1 MRRILTLVA
10 ALLVSMTAFAKLE
23 LRQPCSDGM
32 VLQQR
37 TAALVWGKADPG
49 CRVTVAPS
57 WSRHKYAARADADG
71 NWEVAVQTPAASY
84 EPHTLKISA
93 GRERLVIRDVLVGE
107 VWFASGQSNMEMPIR
122 GFYGCPVEGAADV
135 LTAAPLRERVRMF
148 KVPRARSY
156 EPLAEVEGEWWRAD
170 ATTVAEMSAT
180 AFFFA
185 RKLNEALDVPVG
197 ILFSAYGGSKVES
210 WLPQEVV
217 RTYPDVP
224 VDSAAVEALPYE
236 YFSPY
241 MMYNAMV
248 NPVKGY
254 TVKGFIW
261 YQGCS
266 NVGAEAVYAERLRK
280 LVSVWRADWGDA
292 DARLPFYQ
300 VEIAPYRYGDPLEG
314 ARLRQAQHDAA
325 KQMANGGIVV
335 TNDLVRSF
343 EIDQIHPARKREVG
357 ERLAYLALHRD
368 YGLER
373 VACQSPEAVRAYLA
387 PEGPFAQPGTVC
399 VELADCPDGLD
410 RSLEIEGLEIAGADG
425 VFYPVREVRMF
436 GNTMYVR
443 SESVPQPRTVR
454 YGWGSFKPGNL
465 HAISGLPLVPFER
478 VIELKNI

>member
-1 MRRILTLVA
+1 MRKILTLMA
-10 ALLVSMTAFAKLE
+10 AMLACTAAFAQLA

-32 VLQQR
+32 VLQQQ
-37 TAALVWGKADPG
+37 AAARVWGKAAPG
-49 CRVTVAPS
+49 ARVTVAPS
-57 WSRHKYAARADADG
+57 WERRKYAAQADADG
-71 NWEVAVQTPAASY
+71 NWQVDVQTPAASY
-84 EPHTLKISA
+84 EPHTLTVSA

-107 VWFASGQSNMEMPIR
+107 VWFASGQSNMEMPVR

-156 EPLAEVEGEWWRAD
+156 VPLAEVEGEWWRAD
-170 ATTVAEMSAT
+170 PTTVGEMSAT

-185 RKLNEALDVPVG
+185 RKLNETLDVPVG

-210 WLPQEVV
+210 WLPEEVV

-224 VDSAAVEALPYE
+224 TDSAAVEALPYE

-266 NVGAEAVYAERLRK
+266 NVGADAVYAERLEK

-325 KQMANGGIVV
+325 KRIPNGGIAV
-335 TNDLVRSF
+335 TNDLVWPY

-387 PEGPFAQPGTVC
+387 PEGPFAEPGTVC
-399 VELADCPDGLD
+399 VELANCPDGLD
-410 RSLEIEGLEIAGADG
+410 RSMEIEGLEIAGADG
-425 VFYPVREVRMF
+425 VFFPVIEARMF
-436 GNTMYVR
+436 GEVMLVR
-443 SESVPQPRTVR
+443 SGSVPEPRTVR
-454 YGWGSFKPGNL
+454 YGWGSFRPGNL
-465 HAISGLPLVPFER
+465 HAVSGLPLVPFER
-478 VIELKNI
+478 VIE